1 MARAPLPLETWGK
14 IRRTVTLAGTP
25 AAVAYY
31 RDLDGKRRRLLRV
44 GKSPAK
50 AEEALK
56 EALRDRLSPA
66 SEYITPSSP
75 LSALAKAWVADLDK
89 TKKAAGT
96 KRRYKSVVNSHVN
109 AHVGAIR
116 IQEATVPRLQRII
129 DLVEESSG
137 ASQAKILGI
146 VLTGMMGLAVRN
158 GAIRDNPGKNLRM
171 PIIELKAV
179 RAPDMETIAELY
191 RRLAA
196 YDAVAPV
203 RSGSIRDLTDFADV
217 MLATGGRIGE
227 VLALQW
233 PDVNWETWT
242 VTIDATLV
250 SIPGEGLVRGP
261 LKSAA
266 SRRTLHIPE
275 FVRPM
280 LSKRYKSAVVAWVFP
295 SANGGPR
302 WPENVRQQWR
312 TALLGSDAVWMT
324 PHDLRKA
331 VATALGTE
339 AAMRQLGHASTSV
352 ADRHYVE
359 KTLLRPDQ
367 SEVLA
372 RFGSFRTQLKVAN
385 K

>member
-1 MARAPLPLETWGK
+1 M
-14 IRRTVTLAGTP
+14 
-25 AAVAYY
+25 
-31 RDLDGKRRRLLRV
+31 
-44 GKSPAK
+44 
-50 AEEALK
+50 
-56 EALRDRLSPA
+56 
-66 SEYITPSSP
+66 
-75 LSALAKAWVADLDK
+75 ADLDK

-109 AHVGAIR
+109 SHVGAIR

-227 VLALQW
+227 VLAFQW
-233 PDVNWETWT
+233 SDLNWETWT
-242 VTIDATLV
+242 VTIDATLISV
-250 SIPGEGLVRGP
+250 PGEGLVRGP

-312 TALLGSDAVWMT
+312 TALRGSDAAWMT

-367 SEVLA
+367 SETLA